1 MPWTADRWPP
11 QPADP
16 LDTQGVFGEM
26 RSALAERDGLVPAGF
41 VPGPFSRWDPVR
53 GTPAGGEGDPLPTV
67 ANFQYQIHQM
77 LTLVWPLRWWDP
89 TREALYTLAHLCQD
103 AFGAGTWTWDLTAED
118 GEGGPANAWAPAAA
132 VVFAE
137 LYHATNRLD
146 RVRILPTASQSQ
158 RRDSVYRLTFGID
171 DWPSER
177 AASFNLFDGQDD
189 GVSSGLAYDAGMGGE
204 VLDDGSS
211 QQWSLESRRFDMTF
225 ATGAL
230 AGYTVRQAWLDF
242 STEAPG
248 GSADFSDT
256 FTAEVVDA
264 AETSLGTFASDDY
277 GAKHITVPAGS
288 VNTDGDT
295 VLTVRSARADTADRP
310 AWAPPGPNY
319 TSTYREG
326 LALAGPIRLIVEIDF
341 EYDA

>member
-16 LDTQGVFGEM
+16 LDTDVVFGEM
-26 RSALAERDGLVPAGF
+26 REALAERNSLVPAGF
-41 VPGPFSRWDPVR
+41 MPGPFVRWAPIR
-53 GTPAGGEGDPLPTV
+53 GTPAGGEGEPLPTV
-67 ANFQYQIHQM
+67 ANFQFHIHQM

-89 TREALYTLAHLCQD
+89 NRKTLYTLPHLCQD
-103 AFGAGTWTWDLTAED
+103 AFGAGTWTWDLVAED
-118 GEGGPANAWAPAAA
+118 GQGEPLNARAPACA
-132 VVFAE
+132 VIFAE
-137 LYHATNRLD
+137 LYHAVNRLD

-171 DWPSER
+171 DWPDER

-204 VLDDGSS
+204 VLDDGFS
-211 QQWSLESRRFDMTF
+211 QQWFLESRRFAMTF

-242 STEAPG
+242 ETEAPG

-277 GAKHITVPAGS
+277 GAKRITVPAGS
-288 VNTDGDT
+288 VNTGGDT
-295 VLTVRSARADTADRP
+295 VLSVRSARPDTADRP

-326 LALAGPIRLIVEIDF
+326 LTVAGPVRLIVEIDF
-341 EYDA
+341 EYEA